1 MPKHDCLSPRRTGR
15 VSWLRQ
21 TSCCDVCDTTTRTAG
36 RFQRPLALVQSQP
49 AGGEDIG
56 PVCLRPARDAL
67 DLQNER
73 CWRIFNSS
81 PMLRGARLP

>member
-49 AGGEDIG
+49 AGGEDIVLYVCAR
-56 PVCLRPARDAL
+56 PVMHLICRTSGAGESSIRH
-67 DLQNER
+67 R
-73 CWRIFNSS
+73 C
-81 PMLRGARLP
+81 